1 MAQTSPRTCRNCGAS
16 LLSGQRFCSN
26 CGTLAEEGTS
36 NPTTPSNEDFSP
48 VPDMPTIS
56 ANNPL
61 PPPPPQLSSG
71 ERPFT
76 QYSDMQ
82 SYSPEVI
89 QSSQSAQTP
98 PPLYQPQPTPDYAKP
113 QSSSAVPLLR
123 RLGCGLG
130 VLIILFLALCG
141 TGGYFAFHAI
151 QNALKNASGSSS
163 NSDGTLVTGGGY
175 GSTATSGNATT
186 TPINETIT
194 YASVTITILD
204 AKQAQRFSDDMSG
217 NASSGML
224 RLDLKEQ
231 NATSVQP
238 YYFYS
243 DILRLI
249 LPNQN
254 ILSPLNTQVDLLP
267 DKSTTRTNW
276 IDFAVP
282 TTTNVTQTTLQVGS
296 DTQAQISVPLTGH
309 ADLSKYQA
317 KTATI
322 GKAGQ
327 YGDLKWTIKTATRSW
342 SNQGKQ
348 ATKGMYYLFLD
359 MSVDNPSSND
369 YSADWESFIRMSGGG
384 STSPADS
391 GSANIPITFKAGSSG
406 QDATVAFLVPQTAS
420 SYTFILLQ
428 DPSYPSVQQMTISFQ
443 M

>member
-1 MAQTSPRTCRNCGAS
+1 MAQTPSRTCRNCGAP
-16 LLSGQRFCSN
+16 LISGQRFCSS

-36 NPTTPSNEDFSP
+36 SPTTPSNEGYSP
-48 VPDMPTIS
+48 VPDMQTIRS
-56 ANNPL
+56 NIPVI
-61 PPPPPQLSSG
+61 PPPPPSSSNG
-71 ERPFT
+71 QPYT
-76 QYSDMQ
+76 QYSEMPP
-82 SYSPEVI
+82 YTPESV
-89 QSSQSAQTP
+89 QSSQIPSP
-98 PPLYQPQPTPDYAKP
+98 SYQPQPTPDYAQP
-113 QSSSAVPLLR
+113 QSQSAVPILR
-123 RLGCGLG
+123 RIGCGLG
-130 VLIILFLALCG
+130 VLLILFLALCG

-151 QNALKNASGSSS
+151 QNALNHTSGSTG
-163 NSDGTLVTGGGY
+163 NSGGSLVTGGGY
-175 GSTATSGNATT
+175 GSTSTPGKVTT

-204 AKQAQRFSDDMSG
+204 VKQAQSFSDGTSG
-217 NASSGML
+217 NASSGVL
-224 RLDLKEQ
+224 RLDIKEQ
-231 NATSVQP
+231 NATNVQP

-254 ILSPLNTQVDLLP
+254 TLSPLNTQTDLLP

-282 TTTNVTQTTLQVGS
+282 TTTNVAQTTLQFGS

-322 GKAGQ
+322 SKAGQ

-359 MSVDNPSSND
+359 MNVDNPSSND
-369 YSADWESFIRMSGGG
+369 YSADWESYMRMSAGGI
-384 STSPADS
+384 TSPADS
-391 GSANIPITFKAGSSG
+391 GSANIPITIKAGSSG
-406 QDATVAFLVPQTAS
+406 QDATVAFLVPQSAS

-428 DPSYPSVQQMTISFQ
+428 NPSYPSVQQMTISFQ